1 MRAAAEKHDG
11 PVFRVACQR
20 VAREIPFDPLLA
32 LLQRVARHNDSS
44 ALLRR
49 TIEKEAILEL
59 QLALAGSTMA
69 AAPLVQVDDLHWADD
84 ATLEAIPYLVERL
97 QDFPVRWQLAARV
110 GYDGVTAVYHR
121 LRQAGLAAADTL
133 GPLSDKAIAAII
145 DAGSDH
151 LDPEE
156 RTAVIALAAGNP
168 LYAQLL
174 TRASSLRASSVARA
188 ARDHVVDLPEAAL
201 AVASALAVLERPLD
215 TETLSELTAMAP
227 RAVSI
232 AVDVLLARGLVEIRE
247 GVATI
252 RHQLLGDAILDQSSP
267 DVIKRVHA
275 GAARIVTDPEQ
286 RARHLLAAGESSE
299 SRATFARLGWT
310 ALDDEEWET
319 AARCFAEAIAL
330 EAPDCPL
337 PLERTETLGAALRL
351 TRRIAGNEPAQS
363 IVSDET
369 WSRFSPAARARL
381 ELARIKARLFESPS
395 FDAAER
401 ERIASLADSDIEPAI
416 AAELLYQC
424 FREARYRLEHD
435 AARVLIQRLRA
446 LVPSLTATA
455 PRIKAL
461 ARCAMVTAIY
471 DDWARGIAEFE
482 DTIRAGA
489 AAHAYDAVLEVVLP
503 VMNTTAGAGRFD
515 EAIALGRFALELPG
529 GSLRNKAALAP
540 DYAQALYAGGRAK
553 EALSVIT
560 AAAGAVPSLGLHARE
575 IFVAQQ
581 ITLDTKLGLVEHAR
595 SLIAELADA
604 KEMGAFLQL
613 AIGQFHEQHG
623 DPELARHALEA
634 DFESPVRAH
643 PVNLRYVSLA
653 LARIALRANDTA
665 LMERTLRRL
674 RKIRGTGEVN
684 DACVAWGEA
693 YAMIMGGETDPALSL
708 LREAAIAPQPV
719 IEIARVYFEIAKITA
734 RREDFTE
741 ALERFKSVDCE
752 YMIERVQATAKA
764 MGVTFGKPRTTSNSA
779 TKLTEH
785 QRTIALMISSGKTN
799 AEIATALSISKR
811 TADHHVDHIRDK
823 LGVRSRVEIAVAV
836 ANGAAF
842 D

>member
-1 MRAAAEKHDG
+1 M
-11 PVFRVACQR
+11 
-20 VAREIPFDPLLA
+20 ARFSASPASASPAKSRSTRCSRCCSAWLGTTILA
-32 LLQRVARHNDSS
+32 PCCGAR
-44 ALLRR
+44 
-49 TIEKEAILEL
+49 IEKEAILEL

-381 ELARIKARLFESPS
+381 ELAHIKARLFESPS

-446 LVPSLTATA
+446 LVPSLTATSA
-455 PRIKAL
+455 AHQSTRAL
-461 ARCAMVTAIY
+461 RDGHGDLRRLGTRDRGVRRYHSNRRRGTCLRRRFRSRTAGYEHNGRRRPIRRSDRARP
-471 DDWARGIAEFE
+471 
-482 DTIRAGA
+482 IRAG
-489 AAHAYDAVLEVVLP
+489 V
-503 VMNTTAGAGRFD
+503 AGW
-515 EAIALGRFALELPG
+515 
-529 GSLRNKAALAP
+529 K
-540 DYAQALYAGGRAK
+540 
-553 EALSVIT
+553 
-560 AAAGAVPSLGLHARE
+560 
-575 IFVAQQ
+575 
-581 ITLDTKLGLVEHAR
+581 
-595 SLIAELADA
+595 
-604 KEMGAFLQL
+604 
-613 AIGQFHEQHG
+613 
-623 DPELARHALEA
+623 
-634 DFESPVRAH
+634 
-643 PVNLRYVSLA
+643 
-653 LARIALRANDTA
+653 
-665 LMERTLRRL
+665 
-674 RKIRGTGEVN
+674 
-684 DACVAWGEA
+684 
-693 YAMIMGGETDPALSL
+693 
-708 LREAAIAPQPV
+708 
-719 IEIARVYFEIAKITA
+719 
-734 RREDFTE
+734 FTE
-741 ALERFKSVDCE
+741 
-752 YMIERVQATAKA
+752 
-764 MGVTFGKPRTTSNSA
+764 
-779 TKLTEH
+779 
-785 QRTIALMISSGKTN
+785 
-799 AEIATALSISKR
+799 
-811 TADHHVDHIRDK
+811 
-823 LGVRSRVEIAVAV
+823 
-836 ANGAAF
+836 
-842 D
+842 